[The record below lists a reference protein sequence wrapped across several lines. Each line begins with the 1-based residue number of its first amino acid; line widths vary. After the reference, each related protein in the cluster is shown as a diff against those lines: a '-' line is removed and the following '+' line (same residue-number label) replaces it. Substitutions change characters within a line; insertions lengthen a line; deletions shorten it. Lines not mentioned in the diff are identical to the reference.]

1 MRKLISWNMASLDGY
16 FEAPEHQID
25 WFAFDEELERYII
38 DSQRMADTLL
48 FGRRTYE
55 MMASHW
61 PSEEGE
67 VADFMNSIE
76 KVVASRTLQSVS
88 WNNSRLISD
97 DVAAEVARIKEA
109 PGNEIFLF
117 GSADL
122 QATLMQHDLID
133 EYRVGINPIVLG
145 GGVPLFKELPARHP
159 MKLNESKTF
168 TSGLVVLHY
177 QPA

>member
-1 MRKLISWNMASLDGY
+1 M
-16 FEAPEHQID
+16 
-25 WFAFDEELERYII
+25 
-38 DSQRMADTLL
+38 
-48 FGRRTYE
+48 
-55 MMASHW
+55 
-61 PSEEGE
+61 
-67 VADFMNSIE
+67 
-76 KVVASRTLQSVS
+76 
-88 WNNSRLISD
+88 
-97 DVAAEVARIKEA
+97 

-168 TSGLVVLHY
+168 ASGLVVLHY